1 MVGICIC
8 MSMSVYCMQVIC
20 SVIEACMVVKLM
32 AGIGVYVRF
41 GVE

>member
-1 MVGICIC
+1 MGICIC
-8 MSMSVYCMQVIC
+8 MSTSVYCMQVIC

-32 AGIGVYVRF
+32 VGIGVYVGF